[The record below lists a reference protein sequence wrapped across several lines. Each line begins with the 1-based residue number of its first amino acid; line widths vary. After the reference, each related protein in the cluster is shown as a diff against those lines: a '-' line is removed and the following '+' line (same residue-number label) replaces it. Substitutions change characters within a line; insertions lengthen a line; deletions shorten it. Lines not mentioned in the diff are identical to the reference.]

1 MDTIIGMHVVGMAL
15 LHSTWKYWPIGVSL
29 IQHFRGIDLGLTPFL
44 CIDSFL
50 IERMV
55 HIAVHADPLSK
66 SSIARMKH
74 WVARCDTN
82 DAKCKVEET
91 ALPTRVLD
99 VSDSQK
105 IRLCEIVGQQGAY
118 IALSHC
124 WGLPNKT
131 FITTQDTIADMK
143 KGFTIEQA
151 PATFRDAIS
160 ITRCLGFRYLWIDSL
175 CIIQHDTADWSR
187 EAARMGSVY
196 AKAYLT
202 IAAANAKD
210 DNDGFLQQRSDA
222 LTSLRIISSTG
233 NSAQVY
239 LQTQNDGINVEAYG
253 AKEPL
258 DARGWALQEQ
268 RLSRRSLRLGSTEMS
283 WDCQCFSL
291 HESETDHYNGMRIP
305 LELLEPHSTA
315 SGPLSYYN
323 WYGMVSLF
331 TKRLLTYDTDKLP
344 ALSGLA
350 TEVAKFQTGTY
361 YAGLWWEDMASGML
375 WFRGRAAELNKP
387 SEYLAPSWSWASLN
401 GWTLIYEDQ
410 PAKIA
415 LPNVLFRECRLECK
429 SDDDDPY
436 GAITSGWL
444 DLSAPVVKL
453 VQREVPDRWMF
464 DDDGLDMALGFVHL
478 GIGVNDHGDEVER
491 WPSRRSTKGNFETR
505 GVFDLAHK
513 DQTEVLGLILMFS
526 HDKAGFSVEEGDRI
540 SSQTAQNDSVQWS
553 SLYGILVE
561 YSKKRTAYKR
571 VGYFQAMRLE
581 AGEALQILEG
591 AQVQDIRIY

>member
-1 MDTIIGMHVVGMAL
+1 
-15 LHSTWKYWPIGVSL
+15 
-29 IQHFRGIDLGLTPFL
+29 
-44 CIDSFL
+44 
-50 IERMV
+50 MV

-99 VSDSQK
+99 VRDSQK
-105 IRLCEIVGQQGAY
+105 ISLCEIVGQQGAY

-143 KGFTIEQA
+143 AGFVMEQA

-160 ITRCLGFRYLWIDSL
+160 ITRCLDIKYLWIDSL
-175 CIIQHDTADWSR
+175 CIIQHDSADWSR
-187 EAARMGSVY
+187 EAARMGTVY
-196 AKAYLT
+196 ANAYLT

-239 LQTQNDGINVEAYG
+239 LQTQNDGINVKAYA

-268 RLSRRSLRLGSTEMS
+268 RLSRCSLRLGSTEMS
-283 WDCQCFSL
+283 WDCQCSSL

-305 LELLEPHSTA
+305 LELLKPHSTA
-315 SGPLSYYN
+315 SGPLSYYS
-323 WYGMVSLF
+323 WYGMVSSF

-387 SEYLAPSWSWASLN
+387 SEYLAPSWSWVSLN

-410 PAKIA
+410 PAKTA
-415 LPNVLFRECRLECK
+415 LPNVLFRECRLEYK

-491 WPSRRSTKGNFETR
+491 WPSRHSTKGNFETR

-513 DQTEVLGLILMFS
+513 DQTEVLGLFLMFS
-526 HDKAGFSVEEGDRI
+526 HDKAGSSVEEGDRI
-540 SSQTAQNDSVQWS
+540 SSQTAQKDSVQWS

-581 AGEALQILEG
+581 PGEALQILEG
-591 AQVQDIRIY
+591 AQVQDVRIH